1 MRFVFFLM
9 FFLYSSLA
17 FGYELCIHTVE
28 GVHYFKTDIADTPEL
43 QEKGLMYKKYI
54 PINYAMTFLFEK
66 PKIIRMWMKNTFI
79 PLDMIFFDE
88 NGIITHLKENAIP
101 HDLTHISS
109 RIPAKGVIEINAGL
123 IQQKKIKIGDK
134 ITLK

>member
-1 MRFVFFLM
+1 MRFIFFLI

-17 FGYELCIHTVE
+17 LGYELSIHTAE
-28 GVHYFKTDIADTPEL
+28 STHYFKTDIADTPEL

-54 PINYAMTFLFEK
+54 PTNYAMTFWFDK

-88 NGIITHLKENAIP
+88 NGMIIHLKENAVP

-109 RIPAKGVIEINAGL
+109 KIPAQGVIELNAGL
-123 IQQKKIKIGDK
+123 IQQKKIKVGDK